1 MNDHSRPGNVLIV
14 NLTAAI
20 IFKYLSFPT
29 PDGTFD
35 LIAMSNKKCKVM
47 IITAHSCRQ
56 VSDSRRLWMGVNP
69 GWVRALDSVFTTLQ
83 DLASLSNHL

>member
-1 MNDHSRPGNVLIV
+1 MV
-14 NLTAAI
+14 
-20 IFKYLSFPT
+20 
-29 PDGTFD
+29 
-35 LIAMSNKKCKVM
+35 
-47 IITAHSCRQ
+47 ITAHSCRQ